1 MNCFFFMVVD
11 CIVEEVVDSVQE
23 IVDEQEMD
31 SFVGDDVDFI

>member
-1 MNCFFFMVVD
+1 MVVD